1 MIKMRNYDVGQRL
14 LIATELINY
23 TRILV
28 LPGVEQEEAK
38 RMRIGARCI
47 VLDLLMMVSASHYYS
62 LLF

>member
-1 MIKMRNYDVGQRL
+1 MKSK

-47 VLDLLMMVSASHYYS
+47 VLDLLMVVSFT
-62 LLF
+62 LLFTTVLRTLE